1 MEAFILALE
10 TPYFAMSD
18 EEGSYVIKNVPP
30 GKYTLN
36 IWHERL
42 KGEALEITVPKEGAV
57 TQNFLIK
64 K

>member
-1 MEAFILALE
+1 
-10 TPYFAMSD
+10 MSD

-42 KGEALEITVPKEGAV
+42 KGEALEITVPQEASV
-57 TQNFLIK
+57 TQDFLIK